1 MVESWD
7 DHLAT
12 VKRILLYVAGTSNWG
27 LWFGQKKGNYT
38 VLTWFND
45 ADFAGNIDASKST
58 SWVIFFLANNPVT
71 W

>member
-1 MVESWD
+1 MVELWE

-27 LWFGQKKGNYT
+27 RFGQKKGNYT

-58 SWVIFFLANNPVT
+58 SWVIFFQANNPVT